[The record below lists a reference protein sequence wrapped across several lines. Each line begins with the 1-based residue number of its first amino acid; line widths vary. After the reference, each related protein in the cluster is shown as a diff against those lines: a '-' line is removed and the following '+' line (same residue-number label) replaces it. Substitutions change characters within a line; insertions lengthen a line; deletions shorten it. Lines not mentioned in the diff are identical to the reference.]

1 MDLNSPKN
9 FLNELLY
16 VNKNKYAAVILI
28 AITAVKK
35 KEKKKKRNY
44 IFSRLS
50 LPIHEYNMQLHFF
63 KDQNGFVEQFMNGK

>member
-35 KEKKKKRNY
+35 KEKKKRG
-44 IFSRLS
+44 ITSLAGC